1 MKARLPYWSTMLFT
15 AAVLIPEACGQ
26 DWSKVEIQTV
36 QVTENIYVLAGA
48 GGNMVLY
55 VGKDG
60 NLLVDTGYAEL
71 KDKVQAALK
80 EISDKPVRQVVDTHW
95 HFDHVGGNEWLA
107 QQGATLIAHEK
118 TLQFMTEERYITVIG
133 KTVEPSP
140 HAALPTKTFSDGM
153 TLTLDGE
160 EIHLVHLPAAHTDG
174 DCLVHFRKANVLHV
188 GDIWFR
194 GMYPFFD
201 VNAGGTLAGI
211 IAGLDRAL
219 ALADENTTIICGH
232 GPLGRKAEM
241 QAYRDMLARVHDR
254 IAAVVKQGVPRDII
268 IGAGPTKDL
277 DEKWGRSWLTPSAW
291 VGLIYDGM
299 TRTHTKEPG

>member
-1 MKARLPYWSTMLFT
+1 MNTRLPYLLLALLASTC
-15 AAVLIPEACGQ
+15 LIPEAAGQ
-26 DWSKVEIQTV
+26 DWSKVKIQTV
-36 QVTENIYVLAGA
+36 QVAENIYVLAGA
-48 GGNMVLY
+48 GGNMALC
-55 VGKDG
+55 VGKDES
-60 NLLVDTGYAEL
+60 LLVDTGYAEL
-71 KDKVQAALK
+71 KDKLEAAIK
-80 EISDKPVRQVVDTHW
+80 EVSKNPVRLVVDTHW

-107 QQGATLIAHEK
+107 RQGATLIAHDN
-118 TLQFMTEERYITVIG
+118 TRRFMTEERHITVIG
-133 KTVEPSP
+133 KTMGPSP
-140 HAALPTKTFSDGM
+140 AAALPTKTFSDDL

-174 DCLVHFRKANVLHV
+174 DCLVHFRTANVLHV

-219 ALADENTTIICGH
+219 ELADEKTVIIPGH
-232 GPLGRKAEM
+232 GPLGRKAELK
-241 QAYRDMLARVHDR
+241 AYRDMLSRAHQR
-254 IAAVVKQGVPRDII
+254 IEAAVKQGMPREKVIA
-268 IGAGPTKDL
+268 AGPTKDL
-277 DEKWGRSWLTPSAW
+277 DEKWGRSWLTPNAW